1 MAKNPFMHY
10 VQDSEKEAEDFLRKY
25 ECADAIDTPRPI
37 PIRDIATRLMSL
49 DIVDTEYLSFDGSV
63 QGAIA
68 FTRGI
73 IEVYDWSTEQNI
85 GYEVSHPTIFV
96 DADVLNLGR
105 ANNTLAH
112 ECFHWWRHRN
122 YFNYRRT
129 HENGAAFAFR
139 CNNRI
144 SRFGTLLGGQ
154 WSDEDKMEWQAKTIA
169 PKILM
174 PRNAFKAKVDASY
187 KQLLGINRN
196 ADRCSVTSAVIAIV
210 SEFYEV
216 SKQSAAIRMYELGYP
231 EAEEYCGKDNTS
243 IRNTLNSNRMGS
255 TAKYHLRPITP
266 VQAFKLYYEN
276 DLLKAA
282 LDTGAFRF
290 AEGYFIFN
298 DEKYLQISKSGT
310 RTLTSYAKEHLPE
323 CALDF
328 SVRLVPDGLM
338 HGQSSIMYRS
348 DSVFREESSFE
359 ANTQNTELFNK
370 AKEFEKKLKRNQ
382 ATTITPAMWMKQRMN
397 EEHWY
402 ETTFE
407 TKTKLDKMNFSR
419 VQSGT
424 HKFTMR
430 PLVAMGIG
438 LSLDLSEMEEV
449 LGLGG
454 MTFIKGDREHEAY
467 KYLFTAFYGKD
478 IDECNK
484 FLKEVNVPLLGTQQ
498 RL

>member
-1 MAKNPFMHY
+1 MNA
-10 VQDSEKEAEDFLRKY
+10 S
-25 ECADAIDTPRPI
+25 IGGGI
-37 PIRDIATRLMSL
+37 
-49 DIVDTEYLSFDGSV
+49 GS
-63 QGAIA
+63 
-68 FTRGI
+68 
-73 IEVYDWSTEQNI
+73 
-85 GYEVSHPTIFV
+85 
-96 DADVLNLGR
+96 
-105 ANNTLAH
+105 
-112 ECFHWWRHRN
+112 
-122 YFNYRRT
+122 
-129 HENGAAFAFR
+129 
-139 CNNRI
+139 
-144 SRFGTLLGGQ
+144 LLGGQ

-174 PRNAFKAKVDASY
+174 PRNAFKTKVDVSY
-187 KQLLGINRN
+187 KQLLGANKN
-196 ADRCSVTSAVIAIV
+196 ADRRSVTSSVIEIV

-216 SKQSAAIRMYELGYP
+216 SKQSAAIRMYELGYQ
-231 EAEEYCGKDNTS
+231 EAEEYCGIDNTS
-243 IRNTLNSNRMGS
+243 NRNTSKSNRMGS

-266 VQAFKLYYEN
+266 AQAFKLYCEN

-282 LDTGAFRF
+282 LDTGAFQF
-290 AEGYFIFN
+290 AEGYFVFN
-298 DEKYLQISKSGT
+298 DEKYLQISESGT

-328 SVRLVPDGLM
+328 SVRLVPDGMM
-338 HGQSSIMYRS
+338 HGLSSIMYRS

-359 ANTQNTELFNK
+359 ANTQNAELFNK
-370 AKEFEKKLKRNQ
+370 AKDFEKKLKRSQ
-382 ATTITPAMWMKQRMN
+382 STAITPAMWMKQRMN

-467 KYLFTAFYGKD
+467 KYLFTAFYGKG
-478 IDECNK
+478 IDECNN
-484 FLKEVNVPLLGTQQ
+484 FLQEVNVPLLGTQQ